1 MGFSRDAYRR
11 AFQIK
16 KAAKY
21 NAEQAYEREMARVRE
36 QNPELLAVERKLQF
50 LSAQVGIAAM
60 SGNREKA
67 EQLRAEIEALRAKNA
82 DMLSII
88 DGAGVQYSCKK
99 CEDTGYFEGRRCS
112 CVEEI
117 AKGLTQRELCSEMPL
132 DDCRFDNF
140 SLTYYSEKGSP
151 SPRKR
156 MTGVL
161 KACREFSLKGGENQ
175 NLLLLGGTGLGKTH
189 LSLAIAN
196 EFLENGHSV
205 IYGSA
210 QNIINK
216 LANEQFSYKGD
227 TSVSDS
233 MLGCD
238 LLIIDDLGAEMST
251 SFSQSCV
258 YNIINT
264 RLLKNLPTVIST
276 NLSLEEIEKVYTPR
290 VLSRIIGGYTLLQCL
305 GEDIRQQKAGK

>member
-1 MGFSRDAYRR
+1 MGFSADVYKR
-11 AFQIK
+11 AFDIK

-21 NAEQAYEREMARVRE
+21 NAEQSFEREMARIRE
-36 QNPELLAVERKLQF
+36 QNPELTELERRLQY
-50 LSAQVGIAAM
+50 LSAQVGISAL
-60 SGNREKA
+60 SGNRERA
-67 EQLRAEIEALRAKNA
+67 EEIRKEIEALRAENA
-82 DMLSII
+82 DMLGII
-88 DGAGVQYSCKK
+88 DGTGVQYSCPL
-99 CEDTGYFEGRRCS
+99 CSDTGYVDGHRCS

-117 AKGLTQRELCSEMPL
+117 AKGIMQKELCSEMPL
-132 DDCRFDNF
+132 EDCRFDNF
-140 SLTYYSEKGSP
+140 SLSFYSDKGSP

-161 KACREFSLKGGENQ
+161 KACREFCLSGGENR

-189 LSLAIAN
+189 LSLAIAG
-196 EFLENGHSV
+196 EFLENGRSV

-227 TSVSDS
+227 TAVSDS

-276 NLSLEEIEKVYTPR
+276 NLTLEEIERVYTPR

-305 GEDIRQQKAGK
+305 GEDIRQQKAGI